1 MIVLVVVEQGI
12 VYVEYKEQFAD
23 EGLTLD
29 QVFREDWFSIII
41 MQVAHLDFEAEL
53 LWQVMSFDEK
63 VPLLEVVDLA
73 GVLVVNGY
81 LMYQALVVCVI
92 VPLLRKI

>member
-1 MIVLVVVEQGI
+1 M
-12 VYVEYKEQFAD
+12 
-23 EGLTLD
+23 D

-41 MQVAHLDFEAEL
+41 MQVAHLDLEAKL
-53 LWQVMSFDEK
+53 LRQVMSFDEK

-73 GVLVVNGY
+73 GELVVNGY
-81 LMYQALVVCVI
+81 LVYAALVVCVV